1 MSVISELVSRPGVI
15 AAGEYSFRGDR
26 YTYEGDMT
34 EEMARMAAVM
44 CRSTSLG
51 VHMETHML
59 ETLHPGTGLTPGKG
73 WAVRGPQF
81 SVCVMSNYFCFMQN
95 GQSAF
100 NDTVHYMTT
109 KFRDS
114 DDTLI

>member
-34 EEMARMAAVM
+34 REMARMAAVM
-44 CRSTSLG
+44 CRATSLG
-51 VHMETHML
+51 VHMEADML
-59 ETLHPGTGLTPGKG
+59 QRLYPGTGLTPGKG

-95 GQSAF
+95 GQSTF
-100 NDTVHYMTT
+100 NDTVHYMIN
-109 KFRDS
+109 KFRDA
-114 DDTLI
+114 DDDLI